1 MKEIKDGIKKYRSEL
16 DETHD
21 VASILAKDVL
31 KIARRIEYASIFP
44 PNTLDDM
51 QKSIIEFDE
60 VQKKEQGVLRLVD
73 IFLFPAGTIVSS
85 GPNCSEQGSGR
96 WLPKPSDTFNKFVL
110 LLKPSIGFKNVPL
123 IWYMVTMDK
132 ARETSFLV
140 KHAVE
145 M

>member
-1 MKEIKDGIKKYRSEL
+1 MRLKLIDLVL
-16 DETHD
+16 DDTHE
-21 VASILAKDVL
+21 VASALAKDVL

-96 WLPKPSDTFNKFVL
+96 WLPKPSDTFK
-110 LLKPSIGFKNVPL
+110 
-123 IWYMVTMDK
+123 
-132 ARETSFLV
+132 
-140 KHAVE
+140 
-145 M
+145 